1 MKSWM
6 GNSYICDVMNKVL
19 IIAIAAMCV
28 VACGPRRNAKSQAA
42 QKDAAQT
49 ETVEQPCCANHSE
62 GTCQEEVN
70 GKCAKEVVKE
80 VIEAGHKAEKEV
92 KESVGKECEK
102 VDGIK
107 VEQIGRKADPKP
119 IKPVPKPKK

>member
-1 MKSWM
+1 
-6 GNSYICDVMNKVL
+6 MNKVL

>member
-70 GKCAKEVVKE
+70 GKCAKEVVEE

-92 KESVGKECEK
+92 KESAQKECEK
-102 VDGIK
+102 VEGIK